1 VEQPLNSSGPC
12 HIRFKIAASWCDL
25 RVGDQVAPETR
36 VGVDYE
42 SGAVALAGCNGRVV
56 AVTFS
61 GGDHALIVVI
71 ETTPEPE
78 TSQSE
83 PQGKNN

>member
-1 VEQPLNSSGPC
+1 MEQPLNSSIPR

-42 SGAVALAGCNGRVV
+42 SGAVVTAGCRGRVV
-56 AVTFS
+56 AATFS
-61 GGDHALIVVI
+61 GGEHALIVVI
-71 ETTPEPE
+71 ETTPEKP
-78 TSQSE
+78 
-83 PQGKNN
+83 

>member
-1 VEQPLNSSGPC
+1 M
-12 HIRFKIAASWCDL
+12 CDL
-25 RVGDQVAPETR
+25 RVGDQVSPETR

-42 SGAVALAGCNGRVV
+42 SGEVVTAGCHGRVE

-61 GGDHALIVVI
+61 GGEHSLTVAIDM
-71 ETTPEPE
+71 

-83 PQGKNN
+83 TS